1 MKKKVFIAM
10 HAMEIGGAERALLS
24 LLSTFDYDKYDVDL
38 FLMRHS
44 GPLFQ
49 FIPDNVNLLHE
60 IPEYASLA
68 VPFVTVLKNKQFK
81 IAFGRLLSKI
91 KAITYKK
98 RNNITTDNCIE
109 LEYSHKYTKRYM
121 PSISDKR
128 YDFAISYLT
137 PHYFVANK
145 INADKKA
152 AWIHTDYSYVM
163 TDIKS
168 EEKMWA
174 EFDYIVSISDDCTKG
189 FLKKYPSLESRLVH
203 IENLLAPNFIKEQAE
218 SKEFDTFNTEADEL
232 VLLSVGRFCTAK
244 NFDNIP
250 CICKQILDTGLKVKW
265 YIIGFG
271 NDESLIKE
279 KIKEFN
285 IDNNVIILGKKDNP
299 YPYIKNCDIYI
310 QPSRYEGKAIT
321 VQEAQ
326 CLGKPVIITD
336 YPTAK
341 SQLKDGYDGII
352 APLDNQKCAEKIVEI
367 INNPELLKQIASN
380 AAKSDYSNKSEI
392 DKLYK
397 IIDN

>member
-1 MKKKVFIAM
+1 MKKKIFIAM

-24 LLSTFDYDKYDVDL
+24 LLSTFDYDQYDVDL

-44 GPLFQ
+44 GPLLK
-49 FIPDNVNLLHE
+49 FIPDKVNLLRE

-68 VPFVTVLKNKQFK
+68 IPFITVLKKKQFK
-81 IAFGRLLSKI
+81 IAFGRLLAKI
-91 KAITYKK
+91 KALIYRK
-98 RNNITTDNCIE
+98 RNNITSDNCIE
-109 LEYSHKYTKRYM
+109 LEYSHKYTNKYM
-121 PSISDKR
+121 PNISDKH

-137 PHYFVANK
+137 PHYFVAEKVQANK
-145 INADKKA
+145 KL

-163 TDIKS
+163 TDVKS
-168 EEKMWA
+168 EEKMWSQ
-174 EFDYIVSISDDCTKG
+174 FDYIASLSNDCTKG
-189 FLKKYPSLESRLVH
+189 FLKKYPSLENKLVH

-218 SKEFDTFNTEADEL
+218 SKDFDLFNPSDEEL
-232 VLLSVGRFCTAK
+232 NLLSVGRFCSAK

-250 CICKQILDTGLKVKW
+250 SICKAILDKGVKIKW

-271 NDESLIKE
+271 NDEQLIND
-279 KIKEFN
+279 KIQEFN
-285 IDNNVIILGKKDNP
+285 VENNVIILGKKDNP

-352 APLDNQKCAEKIVEI
+352 VPLDNQKCAEKIVEI
-367 INNPELLKQIASN
+367 INNPELIRKIAEN

-392 DKLYK
+392 DKLYN